1 MNIFELTRILNE
13 MNAQEVRGA
22 ITDYDNAVN
31 KIAKSTRRGDEAGE
45 LAQRRDVLFSKI
57 ANTINQEREMISN
70 NTSEGIVAKFL
81 ERAKTFIAGDTALS
95 HENDLAVI
103 RDIMSSIGKDSMY
116 KILGYDTNL
125 GTGKRKEVL
134 THQDRQLPIGK
145 FDLSMIVPDK
155 NAIARLFN
163 FAPGTAGPGEVLLGL
178 MYNGSKVTGREKYGM
193 KGDIAFGK
201 NGNKVVY
208 EVKRNGTGCIDKG
221 LEKFQKMLKS
231 ANGSDKAKIQNLIK
245 QLSTEQ
251 NNETNT
257 LAQKV
262 KEYVEAKNSN
272 NPNVGSVSNLFGLL
286 NEEDKMRAVLFGFSE
301 LGYKNIIVCDA
312 DGQGVVVTQD
322 KIENFIKGA
331 TDIKSLGIKLLIPNG
346 LLDVNN
352 EVKTAEFGKIK
363 IIM

>member
-1 MNIFELTRILNE
+1 MNIFELTKILNE

-31 KIAKSTRRGDEAGE
+31 TIAKSTRRRGEAGE
-45 LAQRRDVLFSKI
+45 LAQKRDVLFTKI
-57 ANTINQEREMISN
+57 ANIVNQEREMISN

-103 RDIMSSIGKDSMY
+103 RDIMATIDKDSMY

-134 THQDRQLPIGK
+134 TPKERHLPTGK
-145 FDLSMIVPDK
+145 FNLTTEVPDR

-163 FAPGTAGPGEVLLGL
+163 FAPGTAGPGEVLLG
-178 MYNGSKVTGREKYGM
+178 MMFNGSKVTGREKYGM
-193 KGDIAFGK
+193 KGDVHIDGTVF
-201 NGNKVVY
+201 

-231 ANGSDKAKIQNLIK
+231 ANGSDKEKIQNLIK
-245 QLSTEQ
+245 QLSIQQ

-272 NPNVGSVSNLFGLL
+272 NPNIGSVSNLFGLL
-286 NEEDKMRAVLFGFSE
+286 NDEDKKRAVLFGFSE
-301 LGYKNIIVCDA
+301 LGYKNIIVCDV
-312 DGQGVVVTQD
+312 DGRGVVVTQNEID
-322 KIENFIKGA
+322 NFIKGSSP
-331 TDIKSLGIKLLIPNG
+331 ISSLGINLMIPNG
-346 LLDVNN
+346 LLDANS

-363 IIM
+363 IIIQ